1 MYYEAFQ
8 KLCEERNV
16 KPAQV
21 ARETH
26 ISTATL
32 SSWKQNRYTPK
43 ADKIQRIADYFG
55 VSVDY
60 FTAGKEEPQTKDEPG
75 FHVRAISLFSGSAAK
90 DMLIRTM
97 EKALREMFS
106 DTEFNLIALFRQL
119 NPEGQ
124 NKLLEYLM
132 DLLDMPKYTA
142 QTDADK

>member
-1 MYYEAFQ
+1 MNTYDVIKALCDEKGIAVTALEKELGFGRGSIGKIKNGGSMSVNRLQ
-8 KLCEERNV
+8 KV
-16 KPAQV
+16 
-21 ARETH
+21 
-26 ISTATL
+26 
-32 SSWKQNRYTPK
+32 
-43 ADKIQRIADYFG
+43 ADYFG
-55 VSVDY
+55 VDLRY
-60 FTAGKEEPQTKDEPG
+60 FSDRVEPRKFQT
-75 FHVRAISLFSGSAAK
+75 VSLFSGSAAK